1 MFTNPLRNSPWV
13 VPQFLMPHLETKS
26 FLVTVS
32 VKGDLSAESEE
43 KLVKYFRSNTHMHHA
58 VIEHGETGK
67 RHLHA
72 CIIFKDSKVKSKIQS
87 NVWERFVKP
96 FHGDSIGKFAVK
108 VQVCPGNKWYEEYL
122 RKESDVQ
129 ILSSTWDPIEA
140 KDYFPT
146 EQVQEALQSKSKLAS
161 VAAPHVESR
170 VIEWTTSDFE
180 NSPEGALRFL
190 NHCMYVL
197 KNMVPISDP
206 RKITEKA
213 LMFYKYRN
221 GVTDPTERELFLLK
235 QLQEGPAY
243 DVPGSIRAV
252 PNSSAPPS
260 I

>member
-1 MFTNPLRNSPWV
+1 M
-13 VPQFLMPHLETKS
+13 PQLETKS

-32 VKGDLSAESEE
+32 VKNDLSVESED
-43 KLVKYFRSNTHMHHA
+43 KLVKYFRANTLMHHA
-58 VIEHGETGK
+58 VIEHGESGK

-72 CIIFKDSKVKSKIQS
+72 CIIFKDSKLKAKIQS

-96 FHGDSIGKFAVK
+96 FHSDSIGKFAVK

-129 ILSSTWDPIEA
+129 VLSTNWNPEEA
-140 KDYFPT
+140 KSHFPT
-146 EQVQEALQSKSKLAS
+146 QQVQEALQAKSKLAS

-170 VIEWTTSDFE
+170 IIEWTSSEFE

-206 RKITEKA
+206 RKITEKS

-235 QLQEGPAY
+235 QLQEGPSY
-243 DVPGSIRAV
+243 DVPGSIRGTF
-252 PNSSAPPS
+252 SAASPS